1 MTKDWRKAIIDGHA
15 TARDALAAIERG
27 SLQIALVVDESGR
40 LRGTVTDGDVR
51 RGILRGVKLDDAVDQ
66 VMNANPRTVPP
77 NMPRQA
83 VLKVMAD
90 LGIHQLPVVDAD
102 GHVFGLERIDSLIE
116 IPSVDTWVI
125 LMAGGLGTR
134 LKPITETIPKP
145 MIPVGGRPL
154 IENIVNN
161 FVAQGFRRF
170 IFAVNY
176 KAELFREH
184 FGDGQR
190 LGVTIEYLHERERRG
205 TAGALALL
213 HERPTSPI
221 LVMNG
226 DLMTTVNFRQ
236 LLDFH
241 REHAAAATMCVR
253 EYAFQI
259 PYGVIEA
266 DRHRLTALV
275 EKPLRT
281 ALVNAGIYALSPEAI
296 DVIPAGRMYDMTDL
310 FADLVA
316 AGRNTV
322 VFPVHEYWLDIGR
335 IEDLERASSDY
346 SKVFE

>member
-1 MTKDWRKAIIDGHA
+1 MNKDWRNARTRPGA
-15 TARDALAAIERG
+15 TIRDALGAIEKG
-27 SLQIALVVDESGR
+27 SLQIALVVDEAGR

-51 RGILRGVKLDDAVDQ
+51 RGILRGIKLDDAVDL
-66 VMNANPRTVPP
+66 VMNADPRTVPP

-83 VLKVMAD
+83 VLKLMGD

-102 GHVFGLERIDSLIE
+102 GRVFGLERIDSLIE
-116 IPSVDTWVI
+116 SPADDTWVV

-145 MIPVGGRPL
+145 LIPVGGRPL

-190 LGVTIEYLHERERRG
+190 LGISIEYVHERERRG

-213 HERPTSPI
+213 HERPAGPF

-241 REHAAAATMCVR
+241 REHEAAATMCVR
-253 EYAFQI
+253 EYAFEI
-259 PYGVIEA
+259 PYGVIET
-266 DRHRLTALV
+266 DQHRLTALV

-281 ALVNAGIYALSPEAI
+281 ALVNAGIYSLSPEAL
-296 DVIPAGRMYDMTDL
+296 DFIPGDRMYDMTDL
-310 FADLVA
+310 FTDLVA
-316 AGRNTV
+316 SGRNTV